1 MINQISNYLKHY
13 KLRVIGVVI
22 LFYIVGVIGI
32 ATFQTLFIAL
42 FPFALVLSFLTMLL
56 YDSSVFSGRVITGF
70 TLIFIGSLILE
81 IIGVNTHQIFGSYS
95 YDEALG
101 IKILNTPLLI
111 GLNWVMLVY
120 SSASLAQKVFGDNWL
135 SVLVASGVM
144 VVYDLVLEQ
153 VAPLLKMW
161 SWDQGVVPFKNY
173 LDWFIIAFLFHAILK
188 LMNIKSNNV
197 VASVIFVCQFVFFV
211 SILILIK

>member
-1 MINQISNYLKHY
+1 MIDSISNYLKQY
-13 KLRVIGVVI
+13 KLHVIGVVI

-32 ATFQTLFIAL
+32 ATSQTLFIAL

-56 YDSSVFSGRVITGF
+56 CDSSVFSGRVIAGF
-70 TLIFIGSLILE
+70 TFIFFLSILFE
-81 IIGVNTHQIFGSYS
+81 VIGVNTHQIFGSYN
-95 YDEALG
+95 YGEALG
-101 IKILNTPLLI
+101 IKVLNTPLLI

-120 SSASLAQKVFGDNWL
+120 SSASLTQKVFGDNWL
-135 SVLVASGVM
+135 SVLVASGMM
-144 VVYDLVLEQ
+144 VTYDLVLEQ

-173 LDWFIIAFLFHAILK
+173 LDWFIIALLFQAILK
-188 LMNIKSNNV
+188 LMKIKSDNS

-211 SILILIK
+211 AILIFIK